1 MGACRPDAKRKQ
13 GRPGDGG
20 CPGKINDS
28 LDTSSLGEQL
38 VTIRS
43 LQERWN
49 QLGNDLAE
57 KKKFITDNKDEFDKL
72 GVSVSNVD
80 EAENALVTNTEAFIQ
95 AMTLRAEAA
104 AAFKLAAEEAEK
116 ALKAQT
122 EIDRKKK
129 EGPSWK
135 DKAVSFLFL
144 DPQWT
149 RAPCPTNKA
158 HQGPKPSGMQVSGNR
173 MPLRK

>member
-1 MGACRPDAKRKQ
+1 MTRWTLPASA
-13 GRPGDGG
+13 
-20 CPGKINDS
+20 DS
-28 LDTSSLGEQL
+28 L
-38 VTIRS
+38 
-43 LQERWN
+43 LQSAPCRNAGISW
-49 QLGNDLAE
+49 AMTWRR

-122 EIDRKKK
+122 EIDRKK
-129 EGPSWK
+129 EGGSK
-135 DKAVSFLFL
+135 LE
-144 DPQWT
+144 
-149 RAPCPTNKA
+149 R
-158 HQGPKPSGMQVSGNR
+158 QGGFIPVP
-173 MPLRK
+173 